1 MTTIRN
7 MNGATVRT
15 SRNLRGLV
23 DHARRAVPLSAT
35 LADLPGEG
43 CRYCL
48 LVAFGNGDAA
58 ESIWADW
65 RVAAD
70 WLANRRAWP
79 DLAVFGRA
87 DFVARYTARRGEGA
101 TLRALLADMVSAAS
115 RGALQGNP
123 WRADAMKRA
132 AGYLNAPAAW
142 NAGAYLA
149 HISPDELAARVAQY
163 DRETVARDVPA
174 LRESGE

>member
-7 MNGATVRT
+7 MAGKTVRT
-15 SRNLRGLV
+15 SRTLRGLI
-23 DHARRAVPLSAT
+23 DHARRAVPVAAT
-35 LADLPGEG
+35 LAELPGG
-43 CRYCL
+43 GGRYCL
-48 LVAFGNGDAA
+48 LVAFGNGDTA
-58 ESIWADW
+58 ESNWADW

-79 DLAVFGRA
+79 DLAVFGHA
-87 DFVARYTARRGEGA
+87 GFVARYTGRRGEAA
-101 TLRALLADMVSAAS
+101 TLRALLADLVSAAS
-115 RGALQGNP
+115 RGALHGNP

-132 AGYLNAPAAW
+132 AGYMNAPAEW

-149 HISPDELAARVAQY
+149 HLSPDELAARVAQY
-163 DRETVARDVPA
+163 DRATVARDVPA